1 MKNRSVAIIPS
12 RLESSRLPNKALK
25 LIEGIPLVIHVLKRC
40 QLSKYL
46 EDVYV
51 ATDSNEIAD
60 TVKTWGG
67 EVIMTSKDHQTGT
80 DRIAE
85 ACKEISADI
94 IINVQGDEALLNPD
108 HIDNLCKVMES
119 DDSILIS
126 ILVNKFS
133 KKNSPSDVKVV
144 LNEKNEVMY
153 FSREDIPSYSRSS
166 EHQMLKAYHIVP
178 FRKEFLLKYA
188 SWEPTELEKIEFNE
202 YVRVLEK
209 GYKIRAIEV
218 ESSAVSVDT
227 EEDLE
232 VVSKLIKEDPFLKF
246 YKN

>member
-144 LNEKNEVMY
+144 LNEMNEVMY

>member
-85 ACKEISADI
+85 ACKEIAADI
-94 IINVQGDEALLNPD
+94 IINVQGDEALLNPE

-126 ILVNKFS
+126 ILVNKFY

-144 LNEKNEVMY
+144 LNEMNEVMY

>member
-1 MKNRSVAIIPS
+1 MKRTICSICMRGGSKGVTNKNIRELNGRPLMAYTIEQAIIS
-12 RLESSRLPNKALK
+12 DLFDH
-25 LIEGIPLVIHVLKRC
+25 VIV
-40 QLSKYL
+40 S
-46 EDVYV
+46 
-51 ATDSNEIAD
+51 TDSNEIAD

-126 ILVNKFS
+126 ILVNKFY

-144 LNEKNEVMY
+144 LHEMNEVMY

>member
-126 ILVNKFS
+126 ILVNKFY

-144 LNEKNEVMY
+144 LNEMNEVMY

-227 EEDLE
+227 EEDLG

>member
-126 ILVNKFS
+126 ILVNKFY

-144 LNEKNEVMY
+144 LNEMNEVMY

>member
-40 QLSKYL
+40 QLSECL
-46 EDVYV
+46 EEVYV
-51 ATDSNEIAD
+51 ATDSKEIAD
-60 TVKTWGG
+60 IVKTWGG
-67 EVIMTSKDHQTGT
+67 EVIMTSKDHKTGT

-85 ACKEISADI
+85 ACKEIEAEI
-94 IINVQGDEALLNPD
+94 ILNVQGDEALVNPK
-108 HIDNLCKVMES
+108 HIDTLCKVMES

-126 ILVNKFS
+126 ILVNKFH
-133 KKNSPSDVKVV
+133 KKNSPSDIKVV
-144 LNEKNEVMY
+144 LNEMNEVMY
-153 FSREDIPSYSRSS
+153 FSREDIPSYSRNSG
-166 EHQMLKAYHIVP
+166 HQMLKAYHIVP

-209 GYKIRAIEV
+209 GYKIKAIEV

-227 EEDLE
+227 EEDLA
-232 VVSKLIKEDPFLKF
+232 VVSKLIKKDPFLEL

>member
-80 DRIAE
+80 DRIDE
-85 ACKEISADI
+85 AWKEISADI

-126 ILVNKFS
+126 ILVNKFY

-144 LNEKNEVMY
+144 LNEMNEVMY